1 MALTKILTEGIKD
14 GEILNVDID
23 DNASIAK
30 SKLASLNILN
40 TDINANAGI
49 VSTKLAKPIDFADNE
64 KARFGTG
71 SDLQIYH
78 DGTDSYLQNATGD
91 LYIQTTGSGDDIFL
105 SAIDDVQINVAGG
118 TGAKVIGDGAVELYF
133 NGTKRL
139 ETTSIGATVT
149 GNVII
154 DAPDN
159 VTSTGGDWALKL
171 QGGDTNNDI
180 VNLRFATDADGSLA
194 QVSALAEITGS
205 YPNSSGALLL
215 SVQAGGATYEAMRI
229 NSARKVLI
237 GTTTKGHSAAD
248 DLTISSAGDMGI
260 TLRSTDSGQGA
271 VYFSDGTSGAD
282 EYRGIINYN
291 HASNFFSIF
300 TDSTEKVR
308 IHSGGQIQL
317 GGTSLS
323 NVSSFADDLVIGQ
336 SGSTAINGLTFCST
350 NSSGIRFHD
359 TGDAGEL
366 EFNHSDNSFT
376 TSADGLLKYRTNSAE
391 RMRIDSSGNVM
402 IKNTAPGHTGWA
414 DTLTIGNTSGNH
426 GLTIRSATNGYGN
439 IYFSDATSGNGTDSY
454 KGMITYRHTDE
465 TMEIAANHGGS
476 YIRLNS
482 NGLMINST
490 SASNALDDYEEGI
503 HVMAPSGTS
512 DFAIS
517 ASYDEAPYTK
527 IGRLVTLRGLI
538 YISAV
543 TGSGGYVRLTL
554 PFTAANDQAGV
565 RYSGNIGA
573 VMHNGVNTGDCG
585 VVGYISGNS
594 NHMDFYKVSD
604 NSSWSILVASD
615 LTVGDEMY
623 FTISYEV

>member
-1 MALTKILTEGIKD
+1 KILTEGIKD

-133 NGTKRL
+133 NGTKKL

-317 GGTSLS
+317 GGTSLT
-323 NVSSFADDLVIGQ
+323 NVSS
-336 SGSTAINGLTFCST
+336 
-350 NSSGIRFHD
+350 
-359 TGDAGEL
+359 
-366 EFNHSDNSFT
+366 
-376 TSADGLLKYRTNSAE
+376 
-391 RMRIDSSGNVM
+391 
-402 IKNTAPGHTGWA
+402 
-414 DTLTIGNTSGNH
+414 
-426 GLTIRSATNGYGN
+426 
-439 IYFSDATSGNGTDSY
+439 
-454 KGMITYRHTDE
+454 
-465 TMEIAANHGGS
+465 
-476 YIRLNS
+476 
-482 NGLMINST
+482 
-490 SASNALDDYEEGI
+490 
-503 HVMAPSGTS
+503 
-512 DFAIS
+512 
-517 ASYDEAPYTK
+517 
-527 IGRLVTLRGLI
+527 
-538 YISAV
+538 
-543 TGSGGYVRLTL
+543 
-554 PFTAANDQAGV
+554 
-565 RYSGNIGA
+565 
-573 VMHNGVNTGDCG
+573 
-585 VVGYISGNS
+585 
-594 NHMDFYKVSD
+594 
-604 NSSWSILVASD
+604 
-615 LTVGDEMY
+615 
-623 FTISYEV
+623 